1 MTRVP
6 GHVIHVHPPGEA
18 GVVVDLLQHVGREL
32 EPRVAGAVRVGDVVL
47 LLQHRTC
54 HDCHNTCHVSRTVCP
69 MHVCL
74 FSSTMPS
81 MLRQPLQPP
90 VWPTYLCVGV
100 DVCIVDRLL

>member
-54 HDCHNTCHVSRTVCP
+54 HDCHNTCHVSRVTHSVP
-69 MHVCL
+69 YARV
-74 FSSTMPS
+74 PV
-81 MLRQPLQPP
+81 LQPHALDAEAAVAASGVAHVP
-90 VWPTYLCVGV
+90 VCRCRCVYS
-100 DVCIVDRLL
+100 R